1 MFKTNPQ
8 PQFDFADVDRE
19 FCFTETI
26 YNGSLISQGVETT
39 IPGPG
44 YQIRMNPHNAD
55 YRVAVFGAGGL

>member
-8 PQFDFADVDRE
+8 PQFDFADVVLL
-19 FCFTETI
+19 FVTETI

>member
-8 PQFDFADVDRE
+8 PQFDFADVVLL
-19 FCFTETI
+19 FVTKTI

>member
-19 FCFTETI
+19 LETI

-44 YQIRMNPHNAD
+44 YQILIMNPHNAD

>member
-19 FCFTETI
+19 LETI